1 MSQDEDL
8 KERVRSLED
17 THREVHGKLSDL
29 SVLVERIT
37 VSMENLQQAIIKM
50 SNMTDKIHEQD
61 NRLAKLESLVGATA
75 KIGGLFIAAGAVL
88 IVNKLFGA

>member
-17 THREVHGKLSDL
+17 THKEVHGKLSDL

-37 VSMENLQQAIIKM
+37 VSMENLQQAIVRM
-50 SNMTDKIHEQD
+50 ANMTEKMHEQD
-61 NRLAKLESLVGATA
+61 NRLSKLESVVGIAKWVIGFFLASGSVLVM
-75 KIGGLFIAAGAVL
+75 
-88 IVNKLFGA
+88 NKLFGA